1 MVLSNYERVG
11 KAVQLL
17 AEGLAPF
24 VDRECRAEFGDDWP
38 VVVQRGSGGGTPR
51 KVNPVDAQ
59 FLLKVIWAEWRT
71 IFSKKLSRIDRNY
84 VSELQGVRNDWA
96 HNNTFSTDDT
106 LRALDTAQRLL
117 ESAAAGAQ
125 ANEVGKL
132 HQDLLRQK
140 FEQMPGARRK
150 AAPVQ
155 PDPDLPARR
164 EEVTRH
170 DDVTTGESPAD
181 LHRVRRSKRPESTAT
196 PTDSFRQTFLVQVN
210 PNGYNTII
218 QNRSYSN
225 VHWERKARGDKSER
239 WKNRY
244 NRDHGMVKSGDLLV
258 LYYTSTVPNETY
270 KGRLACSVIVSSVSD
285 DSATFKIGELQYFQ
299 NLLKLIDIRKY
310 VKQGKLD
317 DVFNHCGKQ
326 GFNITKLEP
335 TVVKQL
341 FELLEPQPQIP
352 SPGPKPRIT
361 PPPRS
366 NEEEQPSP
374 KPNDTPL
381 VEPQIP
387 PCQARQQTALRR
399 VWRAVLAAVRRL
411 RRRFQRRDR
420 GGGA

>member
-24 VDRECRAEFGDDWP
+24 VDRECRAKFGDNWP
-38 VVVQRGSGGGTPR
+38 VVVQRRMDTRGGGGSTR
-51 KVNPVDAQ
+51 RVNPGDAQ
-59 FLLKVIWAEWRT
+59 FLLKVMWYEWRT
-71 IFSKKLSRIDRNY
+71 IFSKKLSRSDRNY
-84 VSELQGVRNDWA
+84 VSELQEVRNSWA
-96 HNNTFSTDDT
+96 HNDAFSTDDT

-150 AAPVQ
+150 PAPVQ
-155 PDPDLPARR
+155 PDPDLPDPDLPARR
-164 EEVTRH
+164 EVVTRH
-170 DDVTTGESPAD
+170 DDVTTGES
-181 LHRVRRSKRPESTAT
+181 LHQVTAEQT
-196 PTDSFRQTFLVQVN
+196 PREYGDPTDSFRQTFLVQVN

-225 VHWERKARGDKSER
+225 VHWERKARDYKSER

-244 NRDHGMVKSGDLLV
+244 NRDHGTVKSDNLLV

-285 DSATFKIGELQYFQ
+285 DRATFKIGELQYFQ
-299 NLLKLIDIRKY
+299 NPLKLIDIRKY

-326 GFNITKLEP
+326 GFNITKLKP
-335 TVVKQL
+335 TAVKQL
-341 FELLEPQPQIP
+341 FELLELQPQIL
-352 SPGPKPRIT
+352 SPRPKPRIT
-361 PPPRS
+361 PPLRS
-366 NEEEQPSP
+366 N
-374 KPNDTPL
+374 
-381 VEPQIP
+381 
-387 PCQARQQTALRR
+387 
-399 VWRAVLAAVRRL
+399 
-411 RRRFQRRDR
+411 
-420 GGGA
+420 

>member
-1 MVLSNYERVG
+1 MALSNYERVG

-24 VDRECRAEFGDDWP
+24 VDRECRAKFGDDWARRR
-38 VVVQRGSGGGTPR
+38 QAYGDSGRGSAPR
-51 KVNPVDAQ
+51 RVNPGDAQ
-59 FLLKVIWAEWRT
+59 FLLKVVWVEWRAV
-71 IFSKKLSRIDRNY
+71 FGKKLSRSDRSY
-84 VSELQGVRNDWA
+84 VLEFQEVRNSWA
-96 HNNTFSTDDT
+96 HNDDFSTDDA

-117 ESAAAGAQ
+117 ESVSAGAQ

-210 PNGYNTII
+210 PNGYNTIM

-341 FELLEPQPQIP
+341 F
-352 SPGPKPRIT
+352 
-361 PPPRS
+361 
-366 NEEEQPSP
+366 
-374 KPNDTPL
+374 DL
-381 VEPQIP
+381 VEP
-387 PCQARQQTALRR
+387 
-399 VWRAVLAAVRRL
+399 
-411 RRRFQRRDR
+411 
-420 GGGA
+420 